1 MYFLLGKKDAMDML
15 FLFYY
20 KSIYS
25 RYNNS
30 RCTCTIMYYYVH
42 VIYIYVEI
50 FNPKITSYIIH
61 ENLFLNKL
69 NFKEKN

>member
-1 MYFLLGKKDAMDML
+1 MYFLLGKKDAMDMP

-30 RCTCTIMYYYVH
+30 RYTCTIMYYYVH
-42 VIYIYVEI
+42 VIYICG
-50 FNPKITSYIIH
+50 
-61 ENLFLNKL
+61 
-69 NFKEKN
+69 NF